1 MIFTA
6 QTTFLAN
13 LYLDKPEKAIRA
25 NFTQYSYL
33 CSVIVSQQSSLTLWE
48 PAYNIFVLQFRPKT
62 QQFSVTLP
70 TP

>member
-33 CSVIVSQQSSLTLWE
+33 CSVIVSQQSSLTL
-48 PAYNIFVLQFRPKT
+48 
-62 QQFSVTLP
+62 
-70 TP
+70 